1 MESREL
7 ICSELWG
14 GNGSVFT
21 DVVMPGLKGVVF
33 SRACGGGKG
42 GDVYY
47 STACASG
54 VIARV
59 CLADVVGHGEQV
71 SQVSSWLHG
80 TLRSNMNRYNPARV
94 FDAMNKRAAL
104 FGFDAL
110 TTAACISY
118 ELTRGKLRYCYAG
131 HPPILLSR
139 RESGTWEPMPLE
151 SREGRE
157 YANVPFGV
165 SEKAHYD
172 MAELS
177 VSPGDRLFIY
187 SDGVIEA
194 PDAAQR
200 LFGVERLQS
209 VLNEMGRA
217 PLEALTQRVI
227 QTLAG
232 HCGTEEFRH
241 DDVSFIALEVYR
253 RSAAPAVW
261 HLVKNR
267 SRKLLRRLNAPLEV
281 RHN

>member
-1 MESREL
+1 MEFHEL

-14 GNGSVFT
+14 GNGSVYT
-21 DVVMPGLKGVVF
+21 DVVMPGMKGVVF

-94 FDAMNKRAAL
+94 FDAMNQRATL
-104 FGFDAL
+104 FGFEAL
-110 TTAACISY
+110 TTAACVSY
-118 ELTRGKLRYCYAG
+118 ELTRGRLRYCYAG
-131 HPPILLSR
+131 HPPVLLNR
-139 RESGTWEPMPLE
+139 RGTDAWQPMPLE
-151 SREGRE
+151 SSGDKE

-165 SEKAHYD
+165 SDKAHYD
-172 MAELS
+172 TAEVRLN
-177 VSPGDRLFIY
+177 PGDRLFIY

-209 VLNEMGRA
+209 ILKELGQQ
-217 PLEALTQRVI
+217 PLETVAQRLVQI
-227 QTLAG
+227 LAA
-232 HCGTEEFRH
+232 HCGTEEFQH
-241 DDVSFIALEVYR
+241 DDVSFVTLEVDQ
-253 RSAAPAVW
+253 RSAAPALW
-261 HLVKNR
+261 HMV
-267 SRKLLRRLNAPLEV
+267 
-281 RHN
+281 

>member
-1 MESREL
+1 MESHKL

-21 DVVMPGLKGVVF
+21 HVVMPGLKGVVF

-54 VIARV
+54 AIARV

-71 SQVSSWLHG
+71 SQISNWLHG

-118 ELTRGKLRYCYAG
+118 ELTRRTLRYCYAG

-139 RESGTWEPMPLE
+139 LESGAWEPMLIE
-151 SREGRE
+151 SREGFE

-177 VSPGDRLFIY
+177 VSTGDRLFIY

-200 LFGVERLQS
+200 LFGAERLQS
-209 VLNEMGRA
+209 VLDEMGRA
-217 PLEALTQRVI
+217 PLEAIAQGVI
-227 QTLAG
+227 RTLAD

-241 DDVSFIALEVYR
+241 DDVTFIALEVDHQ
-253 RSAAPAVW
+253 SAAPA
-261 HLVKNR
+261 L
-267 SRKLLRRLNAPLEV
+267 
-281 RHN
+281 